1 MGFDLFVFGFDEVGF
16 AVMVGLWVVLWWF
29 VVDLRWFAV
38 VGLRFLIF
46 FFILILRCSKHCK
59 IFFRLFSKMQTN
71 TKKTN
76 IFL

>member
-29 VVDLRWFAV
+29 VVDLQWFVVVCGGGIAV
-38 VGLRFLIF
+38 SDF
-46 FFILILRCSKHCK
+46 FFFFSKHCK